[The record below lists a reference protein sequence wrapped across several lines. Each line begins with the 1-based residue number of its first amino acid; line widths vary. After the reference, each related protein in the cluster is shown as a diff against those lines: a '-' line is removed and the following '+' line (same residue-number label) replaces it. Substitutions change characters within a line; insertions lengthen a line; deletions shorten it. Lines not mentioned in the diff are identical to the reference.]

1 MKTFGG
7 TLSFLSSTPDE
18 DFMHRI
24 ERELDEAGFAV
35 LAYLPDD
42 GRNFAAFS
50 IGLSSYGHPELV
62 VTAICEDSARC
73 FLLHL
78 IEQVLHRGKAFREG
92 TTSTAFFPSLE
103 VVDFTEPLAGLRIYD
118 ELLDDE
124 DLRVLGVR
132 PKNILVGAPADGV
145 SVC

>member
-18 DFMHRI
+18 DFIYRI

-42 GRNFAAFS
+42 GRTYAAFS

-62 VTAICEDSARC
+62 VTADCEESARC

-78 IEQVLHRGKAFREG
+78 IEQVLRRGKAFREG
-92 TTSTAFFPSLE
+92 ITSTPFFPSLE
-103 VVDFTEPLAGLRIYD
+103 VVDFTDPLAGLRIYD

-124 DLRVLGVR
+124 DLRVFGVR
-132 PKNILVGAPADGV
+132 PKNILVGAPAD
-145 SVC
+145 SASAR

>member
-18 DFMHRI
+18 DFIYRI

-42 GRNFAAFS
+42 GQTYAAFS

-62 VTAICEDSARC
+62 VTATCEDSARC

-78 IEQVLHRGKAFREG
+78 IEQVLRHGKAFREG
-92 TTSTAFFPSLE
+92 TTSTPFFPSLE
-103 VVDFTEPLAGLRIYD
+103 VVDFTDPLAGLRIYD

-124 DLRVLGVR
+124 DLRVFGVR
-132 PKNILVGAPADGV
+132 PKNILVGAPAD
-145 SVC
+145 SASAR

>member
-18 DFMHRI
+18 DFMYRI
-24 ERELDEAGFAV
+24 ARELDEAGFAV

-42 GRNFAAFS
+42 GRTFAAFS

-62 VTAICEDSARC
+62 VTAACEESARR

-78 IEQVLHRGKAFREG
+78 IEQVLHHGKAFQEG
-92 TTSTAFFPSLE
+92 ITSTPFFPSLE
-103 VVDFTEPLAGLRIYD
+103 VVDVTDPLAGLRIYD

-124 DLRVLGVR
+124 DLRVFGVR
-132 PKNILVGAPADGV
+132 PKLILVGTPADSA
-145 SVC
+145 SVR